1 MKKLSLKLVILITTA
16 IFCTTALS
24 QEDDTG
30 FSIKG
35 NLEFNTDYDTTSDD
49 TTTGSDNTIFDQNG
63 RIKIT
68 PNGKTRTGNFFFE
81 AQADIMA
88 NLDATVSLDDV
99 WGKIGTDTFD
109 IQIGRFEGIALF
121 DKPEDT
127 KIVDAPNAPKRYEAD
142 AVRGRLD
149 KPGQLA
155 IHIIPN
161 DMINVEL
168 GAAYGTLG
176 TEVDETLEDDAA
188 AKATHPENLIGLRP
202 VVLFT
207 LGPIEAAMGMDYQST
222 SAQDDDAEYDSN
234 LLGFGGRVKATFGPA
249 SFSIEYASKTE
260 GGTDFSGQDL
270 DDVTTNSMGGVCLVT
285 LGPGTLGGGV
295 FYTTSE
301 VDGSDN
307 TQTHTQYYVSYG
319 HPLLVDNVTIK
330 YALGGAIADD
340 DLDSDEEGNLDSS
353 TLGFR
358 VRLVYDF

>member
-1 MKKLSLKLVILITTA
+1 MKKLSLILVILFITV
-16 IFCTTALS
+16 IFCTTTMA

-63 RIKIT
+63 RIKVT
-68 PNGKTRTGNFFFE
+68 PHGKTQTGNLYFE

-88 NLDATVSLDDV
+88 NLDATVGLDDV

-109 IQIGRFEGIALF
+109 IQIGRFEGIGLF

-127 KIVDAPNAPKRYEAD
+127 KIVDAPNAPERYEAN
-142 AVRGRLD
+142 AIRGRLD
-149 KPGQLA
+149 KPGQFA

-161 DMINVEL
+161 DTINVEL
-168 GAAYGTLG
+168 GAAYGTLE
-176 TEVDETLEDDAA
+176 TEVDETPEDETDED
-188 AKATHPENLIGLRP
+188 ATHSENLIGLRP
-202 VVLFT
+202 VVLLTF
-207 LGPIEAAMGMDYQST
+207 GAIETAVGMDYQST

-270 DDVTTNSMGGVCLVT
+270 DDVTTNSMGGVALVT
-285 LGPGTLGGGV
+285 LGPGMLGGGV

-301 VDGSDN
+301 IDGSDN

-330 YALGGAIADD
+330 YALGGATADD
-340 DLDSDEEGNLDSS
+340 DLDSNEEGNLDSS
-353 TLGFR
+353 ALGFR